1 MKIKPTL
8 LITLLFLCSAYFAK
22 SQQNEMLSYNFSAQ
36 YKKTYKPDS
45 LQKNNLSE
53 NFILLF
59 NDHQSAF
66 RSVTRFLLDSIKRTP
81 DYQSMKQLE
90 KVAVNM
96 EYPSNNEE
104 LIQINLDQKEATV
117 TTFAAV
123 MPATDPSY
131 KEKLNLQWKIIDEF
145 KKIKNLNCKKAEVTA
160 FGRKWTAWFTLDHPY
175 PVGPY
180 KFQGLPGLIVQIE
193 DATSSYKY
201 ELYKFKT
208 EKVSYPTIVHD
219 NVKLMSKNEF
229 KTIYESGRYGMS
241 LYAGIE
247 LDEDR
252 YKRIETIKRN
262 LKLSEN
268 NPIELIP

>member
-1 MKIKPTL
+1 MKIKITL
-8 LITLLFLCSAYFAK
+8 LTTLLFLFVAYFAK
-22 SQQNEMLSYNFSAQ
+22 SQQKEMLSYNFSAQ
-36 YKKTYKPDS
+36 YKKTYKSDS
-45 LQKNNLSE
+45 LQKKYLSE

-104 LIQINLDQKEATV
+104 LVQINLDQKEATV

-131 KEKLNLQWKIIDEF
+131 KEKLNPQWKIIDEF
-145 KKIKNLNCKKAEVTA
+145 KKIKNFNCQKAEVTA
-160 FGRKWTAWFTLDHPY
+160 FGRKWTAWFTLDYPH

-193 DATSSYKY
+193 DATASYKF
-201 ELYKFKT
+201 ELYKIKT
-208 EKVSYPTIVHD
+208 ENVSYPSIVHD
-219 NVKLMSKNEF
+219 NVKLVSKNEF
-229 KTIYESGRYGMS
+229 QAIYESGRYGMS
-241 LYAGIE
+241 LYTGIE

-252 YKRIETIKRN
+252 YKRIESLKQN
-262 LKLSEN
+262 LRLSEN